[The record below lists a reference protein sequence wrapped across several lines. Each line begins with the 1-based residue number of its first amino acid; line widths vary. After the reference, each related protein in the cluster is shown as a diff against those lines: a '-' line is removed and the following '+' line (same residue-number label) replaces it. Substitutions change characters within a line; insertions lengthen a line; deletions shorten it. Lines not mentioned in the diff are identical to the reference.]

1 LFLLFVIVFGSN
13 DVNPFFIHVFFFF
26 FNFLVKQQQME
37 GGYSGFEH
45 GTDDQSVN
53 ICSKTCREAYCCFAV
68 GADNCR
74 ANNLDICAM
83 YDVCIFSGV
92 SSRTSQSIPV
102 APEEIS
108 THCDGALIAS
118 VSFITIF
125 DLRIPMF
132 SILFHLSLFIL
143 HSTSFLFLGY

>member
-1 LFLLFVIVFGSN
+1 
-13 DVNPFFIHVFFFF
+13 
-26 FNFLVKQQQME
+26 ME
-37 GGYSGFEH
+37 GGHLSYPMVEH
-45 GTDDQSVN
+45 GAKDQSIN

-102 APEEIS
+102 APEDIS

-118 VSFITIF
+118 VNFNTVF
-125 DLRIPMF
+125 DFRIPMYP
-132 SILFHLSLFIL
+132 ILFHLSLFIFR
-143 HSTSFLFLGY
+143 SPAFLFLGY